1 MPNSFDPPGGLRW
14 WKCCYCGGQDCPNCN
29 VLATASLHALMDTE
43 HEEYRESLLW
53 LQVSKADDITFT
65 ALEENDNNGTK
76 RVVENLDNTTQ
87 SPLVGWDEYSPILQL
102 RLERQLRLELG
113 STGTAIPKK
122 RSRYQELMSPA
133 APADKYNLDKTAV
146 LPFYDFKDSSRSTF
160 DETEFFKSGG
170 SSQVFRVRIHPGRIP
185 DHGGQQKNG
194 LSFAVKRI
202 NGDSKAYA
210 RERDAYQRLNLAQ
223 NPHPHIVPLCA
234 TYRMEGKYHFV
245 FPLADGD
252 LAMFFRRQ
260 PRPRNEK
267 SSLEWLGGQMRG
279 LADALTTVHGERSD
293 EREIY
298 GVHGDIK
305 PENILCFGPHD
316 NHSWVGLALTD
327 FGSSH
332 FCTPEERDIPK
343 GLKHTPAY
351 RAPEI
356 DTTNLGITQACD
368 VWSLGCVFAEVITW
382 FCEGRAGIA
391 KLVEARLDEEDN
403 SPNRDAFFRL
413 QYDKRGVLTASLKPG
428 IQKLLISLRGKSRSS
443 PFMDDM
449 LYIVLEGMLKVNMS
463 ERMSA
468 REILD
473 ALAQM
478 CSKLEN
484 DPAYS
489 EPRGTSDVDMAF
501 SYTTPCIAA
510 RSISLTTLRSQ
521 VRTQNVRQQLNR
533 TVDAT
538 YYTNVTT
545 QSDSGTQISLKP
557 RFACP
562 YHKAGILVSVHHR
575 ACEGPGWIDVNKVK
589 EHLIRCHLPKEF
601 RRKCICL
608 RCYTGFK
615 TDVLLQDHAQ
625 QEPPCSKKRPTAVY
639 GMLNGDQAAQLHSLK
654 RKSSKETDE
663 DRWFDLYR
671 IVFPNFNRI
680 LDSISPYHESNTTSI
695 STLNSTT
702 STNGISQYKDYL
714 LNRDAEEYASKLAK
728 MDIHVTLEA
737 AAKLLKLQV
746 KDLESFDETIREP
759 VRAYGF
765 ETDADREKNGDSVP
779 SGLNGSSDL
788 LGQFQLLATFG
799 DASEY

>member
-489 EPRGTSDVDMAF
+489 EPRGTSDVDM
-501 SYTTPCIAA
+501 
-510 RSISLTTLRSQ
+510 
-521 VRTQNVRQQLNR
+521 VHTQNVRQQLNC

-575 ACEGPGWIDVNKVK
+575 ACEGPGWIDVNKV
-589 EHLIRCHLPKEF
+589 
-601 RRKCICL
+601 
-608 RCYTGFK
+608 
-615 TDVLLQDHAQ
+615 
-625 QEPPCSKKRPTAVY
+625 
-639 GMLNGDQAAQLHSLK
+639 N
-654 RKSSKETDE
+654 
-663 DRWFDLYR
+663 
-671 IVFPNFNRI
+671 
-680 LDSISPYHESNTTSI
+680 
-695 STLNSTT
+695 TLNSTT

>member
-29 VLATASLHALMDTE
+29 VLANASLHALMDTE

-160 DETEFFKSGG
+160 DEAEFFKSGG

-223 NPHPHIVPLCA
+223 KPHPHIVPLRA

-356 DTTNLGITQACD
+356 DTTKLGITQACD

-391 KLVEARLDEEDN
+391 KLVEARLDEDN

-489 EPRGTSDVDMAF
+489 EPCGTSDVEMYPELNNKHERD
-501 SYTTPCIAA
+501 
-510 RSISLTTLRSQ
+510 IS
-521 VRTQNVRQQLNR
+521 
-533 TVDAT
+533 
-538 YYTNVTT
+538 
-545 QSDSGTQISLKP
+545 
-557 RFACP
+557 
-562 YHKAGILVSVHHR
+562 
-575 ACEGPGWIDVNKVK
+575 
-589 EHLIRCHLPKEF
+589 
-601 RRKCICL
+601 
-608 RCYTGFK
+608 
-615 TDVLLQDHAQ
+615 
-625 QEPPCSKKRPTAVY
+625 
-639 GMLNGDQAAQLHSLK
+639 
-654 RKSSKETDE
+654 
-663 DRWFDLYR
+663 
-671 IVFPNFNRI
+671 
-680 LDSISPYHESNTTSI
+680 
-695 STLNSTT
+695 
-702 STNGISQYKDYL
+702 YKDYL

-746 KDLESFDETIREP
+746 KDLESFDETMREP

-765 ETDADREKNGDSVP
+765 ETDVDREKNGDSVP

-799 DASEY
+799 DAREY